1 MPLRTDLGVPLW
13 LRGKESACSAGDARD
28 LGSIPGSLEEGT
40 PVFWPGKSHGQRS
53 WADSKSIG
61 LQRVG
66 HSWSDWVCLHKN
78 WLSSFYKFLYVPDH
92 NGYEIIGWTMSGDE
106 CNLLPTLWKSRKVKR
121 RELAASPFMM
131 GVGKLLA
138 LTSLLPVPLF
148 FHFSKLIPQSELE
161 QEGGHGREEAGWY
174 WALGQLNV

>member
-1 MPLRTDLGVPLW
+1 
-13 LRGKESACSAGDARD
+13 
-28 LGSIPGSLEEGT
+28 
-40 PVFWPGKSHGQRS
+40 
-53 WADSKSIG
+53 
-61 LQRVG
+61 
-66 HSWSDWVCLHKN
+66 
-78 WLSSFYKFLYVPDH
+78 
-92 NGYEIIGWTMSGDE
+92 
-106 CNLLPTLWKSRKVKR
+106 
-121 RELAASPFMM
+121 MM

>member
-1 MPLRTDLGVPLW
+1 M
-13 LRGKESACSAGDARD
+13 
-28 LGSIPGSLEEGT
+28 
-40 PVFWPGKSHGQRS
+40 
-53 WADSKSIG
+53 
-61 LQRVG
+61 
-66 HSWSDWVCLHKN
+66 
-78 WLSSFYKFLYVPDH
+78 
-92 NGYEIIGWTMSGDE
+92 
-106 CNLLPTLWKSRKVKR
+106 KR